1 MFHRSQQRFHKTAVL
16 VLPSVSVLV
25 VAVATVETIEVADE
39 LFQAAVSL
47 AGGDGAAA
55 WTQV

>member
-1 MFHRSQQRFHKTAVL
+1 ML

-25 VAVATVETIEVADE
+25 VAVATVETVEVADE
-39 LFQAAVSL
+39 LLQAAASL